1 MMDPRGG
8 HPGMRGGMI
17 GGDPRDRRMPG
28 PPPHMGGPPNMGGG
42 GGGRPGDRA
51 FDDRMSGRPPVSQG
65 GRPVS
70 GGMGP
75 GDYRGIAPPSG
86 LGGGLGGSTGREGQQ
101 VAQAPAQKT
110 EQPAK
115 PKLTVDQMEKRIAS
129 TLEEYVEIQEFSEV
143 EETLK
148 EMPSKE
154 CHPFVIYKA
163 VDVCCNVPKHK
174 PCLVC
179 IHSIPFPLCLKLDM
193 QLCHVCCFC
202 LLLFSVHDLRQMLT
216 DMFNAGL
223 AVEVDGRII

>member
-17 GGDPRDRRMPG
+17 GGDPRDRHIAG
-28 PPPHMGGPPNMGGG
+28 PPGHMGGPPNMAGGG
-42 GGGRPGDRA
+42 GGQPGDRA
-51 FDDRMSGRPPVSQG
+51 FDDRVSGRAPVSQG

-75 GDYRGIAPPSG
+75 
-86 LGGGLGGSTGREGQQ
+86 
-101 VAQAPAQKT
+101 

-115 PKLTVDQMEKRIAS
+115 TKLTVDQMEKRIAS

-148 EMPSKE
+148 EMPTKE

-179 IHSIPFPLCLKLDM
+179 IHIHSIPFPLCLKLDM

-202 LLLFSVHDLRQMLT
+202 LLLFSVYDLRQMLT
-216 DMFNAGL
+216 DMFNTRL